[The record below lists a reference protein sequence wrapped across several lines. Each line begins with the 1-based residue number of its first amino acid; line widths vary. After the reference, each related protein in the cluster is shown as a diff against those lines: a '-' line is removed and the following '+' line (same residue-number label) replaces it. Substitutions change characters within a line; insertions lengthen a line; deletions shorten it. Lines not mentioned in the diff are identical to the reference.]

1 VLGGT
6 FDPPHLGH
14 LIVASEAR
22 AQLGLDRVLLV
33 PAGQPPHKPDG
44 PTFPAEL
51 RLRLLA
57 AAVAGEPG
65 LGVSRIEVDRPGPS
79 YTADTLEA
87 IAAGEPGARL
97 WFILGADQLVQLP
110 GWRDPDRILAAAR
123 LAIAP
128 RAGVTTAEAE
138 ARAAS
143 IAPGGVDW
151 LDTPR
156 IGISSSMVRDRMA
169 AGRPIRW
176 LVPPAVEEVLR
187 GEGLVPS

>member
-1 VLGGT
+1 LGGT

-14 LIVASEAR
+14 LIVAAEAR

-33 PAGQPPHKPDG
+33 PAGLPPHKPDG

-57 AAVAGEPG
+57 AAVADEPG
-65 LGVSRIEVDRPGPS
+65 LAVSRIEIDRPGPS

-87 IAAGEPGARL
+87 IAAEEPGAEL
-97 WFILGADQLVQLP
+97 WFILGADQLVMLP
-110 GWRDPDRILAAAR
+110 TWRDPERILAAAR

-128 RAGVTTAEAE
+128 RAGVTSVQAEAL
-138 ARAAS
+138 AAA
-143 IAPGGVDW
+143 IAPGRVDW
-151 LDTPR
+151 LATPL
-156 IGISSSMVRDRMA
+156 IGISSSMVRERMG

-176 LVPPAVEEVLR
+176 LVSPAVEEVLR
-187 GEGLVPS
+187 GEGLVAS